1 MGKKPPIRVAL
12 DLETTGLHV
21 EQDAILEVAA
31 VKFQGT
37 TILDRLETLVA
48 PGRSV
53 PYRVQRL
60 TGITPQQLIGMPSF
74 EAIARKLQQFVG
86 SFPIVGHSIP
96 FDVSFLRRQGLAYHN
111 QLIDTFELASVLLPS
126 LPSYSLS
133 YVARFLGVPSSPER
147 HRAMA
152 DTLLAMHVFL
162 ALYERLQ
169 AIDLAALEELAHLDA
184 PPDWPLLTFFRQEL
198 RERQREQGLQR
209 GPIWGSLGQHFAA
222 QLGMDPRVLSFAVA
236 RAGSPL
242 LALAAD
248 PPPEPARPPAS
259 LSATGSDLSSHLVR
273 LCSPEALAGLQI
285 LAEAKRSEC
294 ERPRLDDFAALR
306 RQLHETLTCSG
317 TALVEATLGSDDYLP
332 LLLAVLE
339 WLKETAAQARVASLP
354 LPRLVIACA
363 STQMAYRIRDTFLPR
378 LQKLLGAH
386 CTVAY
391 LAERDGYLCLH
402 RWFGTAQVRAGGGPR
417 PEEARAFAK
426 FTLWAQETLT
436 GERGELTLLPHEVA
450 TWERICSGGERL
462 VASDERLGCIYERC
476 AYRRKGYCFYQRA
489 EERVRAAQ
497 IVVTTLAGLLDDLSS
512 PHSLLREIPYRLI
525 LDADL
530 LEEEWARRSGVELS
544 HSRLLTL
551 LQTLGV
557 ELPNGRYQGLLA
569 LAAPAL
575 REEPALSI
583 SASSD
588 FGAAETVTRAEL
600 DTRLLSWFQVLRQ
613 TCGAANQFF
622 TALTHLVDEA
632 LHTSAASQ
640 GARHER
646 GRSQTAR
653 NQGQNPR
660 FAERLDQALRLQRS
674 LLNLESWDETA
685 HAWRQLSQRLQAV
698 IELTQEAERLLL
710 AGNRGR
716 TRQERAGS
724 GPLTDALAAE
734 FAISAQRLRTLK
746 EQGDRAFTLAEGEMV
761 YWLRVPPA
769 PWHSQPRG
777 LESAAATPAVEQ
789 PLEHAPALYG
799 QPIQV
804 APMLKRLLFHP
815 QRATILAGVALA
827 VAGDFSFARG
837 RLALEMEHCPAYSL
851 EGDHCAQTLLYI
863 PNDVPEPNM
872 PQYQRRLDEAILQM
886 AEALEG
892 QILVLFTSHAA
903 LRSSY
908 AFIKSALEARD
919 ILLLGQGIDGSPRQL
934 WQIFAEQPR
943 VMLFGA
949 GGFWEGVEELP
960 TLPACLFIP
969 RLPMPALND
978 PPLAAR
984 AEQYADQ
991 LHQMTVPVAALRLR
1005 RTLNRLAWSGSKR
1018 NSVIIFDR
1026 RLISKEYG
1034 QLILHSLPRCSQRQD
1049 SVAHMSD
1056 VVLDWLTSDGLGGQ
1070 QEPGFGAGLA

>member
-31 VKFQGT
+31 IKFQGT

-48 PGRSV
+48 PGRSI

-60 TGITPQQLIGMPSF
+60 TGITPRQLIGVPSF

-126 LPSYSLS
+126 LPSYSLG
-133 YVARFLGVPSSPER
+133 YVARFLGVPSSPDR

-209 GPIWGSLGQHFAA
+209 GSIWGNLGQHFAT

-236 RAGSPL
+236 RAGPPL
-242 LALAAD
+242 PALA
-248 PPPEPARPPAS
+248 PETVPLPDGHPRSQAQA
-259 LSATGSDLSSHLVR
+259 LTFF
-273 LCSPEALAGLQI
+273 SPEAVPDLQI
-285 LAEAKRSEC
+285 LLEARRSEC
-294 ERPRLDDFAALR
+294 ERQHLNNYAALQY
-306 RQLHETLTCSG
+306 QLQETFARCG
-317 TALVEATLGSDDYLP
+317 TALVETTLGSDDYGP
-332 LLLAVLE
+332 LLLTALE
-339 WLKETAAQARVASLP
+339 WLKNASKQTEAASRP
-354 LPRLVIACA
+354 LPRLLIVCA
-363 STQMAYRIRDTFLPR
+363 STQAAYRIRDSLLPR
-378 LQKLLGAH
+378 LQEQLGARFS
-386 CTVAY
+386 VAY

-402 RWFGTAQVRAGGGPR
+402 RWFGAAQVRVGGGPR
-417 PEEARAFAK
+417 SEEARAFAK

-436 GERGELTLLPHEVA
+436 GERGELTLLPYEVA
-450 TWERICSGGERL
+450 SWERICSGSERL
-462 VASDERLGCIYERC
+462 VASDERLGSIYERC

-497 IVVTTLAGLLDDLSS
+497 IVVTTHAGLFDDLSS
-512 PHSLLREIPYRLI
+512 SHSLLSEIPYRLI

-544 HSRLLTL
+544 HGRLLTL
-551 LQTLGV
+551 LQTLGI

-575 REEPALSI
+575 REEVAPSVATPLKL
-583 SASSD
+583 ASSSM
-588 FGAAETVTRAEL
+588 VTRTEL
-600 DTRLLSWFQVLRQ
+600 DTRLLSWFQALRQ
-613 TCGAANQFF
+613 ATGAASHFF
-622 TALTHLVDEA
+622 LALTHLLDEA
-632 LHTSAASQ
+632 LHAPAANQSS
-640 GARHER
+640 RHER
-646 GRSQTAR
+646 GRSQGTR
-653 NQGQNPR
+653 NQGQTAR

-674 LLNLESWDETA
+674 LLNLESWDEAA

-698 IELTQEAERLLL
+698 IELSQEAERLLL
-710 AGNRGR
+710 MGNRSR
-716 TRQERAGS
+716 ARQERPGLLS
-724 GPLTDALAAE
+724 DALAAE
-734 FAISAQRLRTLK
+734 FAMSAQRLRVLK
-746 EQGDRAFTLAEGEMV
+746 EQGDQAFALTEGEMV

-769 PWHSQPRG
+769 PGHPQPRG
-777 LESAAATPAVEQ
+777 LESAPAAPLVEQ
-789 PLEHAPALYG
+789 PLEHAPAIYG

-804 APMLKRLLFHP
+804 APMLKRLLFLP

-827 VAGDFSFARG
+827 VAGDFSFVRG

-851 EGDHCAQTLLYI
+851 EGDRCAQTLLYI

-903 LRSSY
+903 LRNSY
-908 AFIKSALEARD
+908 SFIKATLETRD
-919 ILLLGQGIDGSPRQL
+919 ILLLGHGIDGSPRQL

-960 TLPACLFIP
+960 TLPSCLFIT

-1005 RTLNRLAWSGSKR
+1005 RTLNRLAWGGRKR

-1049 SVAHMSD
+1049 SVAQMSEA
-1056 VVLDWLTSDGLGGQ
+1056 VLDWLTSDGLGGQ
-1070 QEPGFGAGLA
+1070 PRPDLDAERT

>member
-1 MGKKPPIRVAL
+1 MGRKPPIRVAL

-48 PGRSV
+48 PGRSI

-60 TGITPQQLIGMPSF
+60 TGITPRQLIGVPSF

-126 LPSYSLS
+126 LPSYSLG

-169 AIDLAALEELAHLDA
+169 TIDLAALEELAHLDA
-184 PPDWPLLTFFRQEL
+184 PPDWPLLAFFRQEL

-209 GPIWGSLGQHFAA
+209 GSIWGSLGQHFAA

-236 RAGSPL
+236 RAGPPLPVSPGASPAEHARSSL
-242 LALAAD
+242 SSSSAD
-248 PPPEPARPPAS
+248 PAAS
-259 LSATGSDLSSHLVR
+259 TRTPTSALF
-273 LCSPEALAGLQI
+273 SPEVVSDFLI
-285 LAEAKRSEC
+285 LAEARRSEC
-294 ERPRLDDFAALR
+294 ERKRLSGYEALR
-306 RQLHETLTCSG
+306 HFLYETLTHSG
-317 TALVEATLGSDDYLP
+317 TALIETTLGSDDYVP
-332 LLLAVLE
+332 LLLPVLE
-339 WLKETAAQARVASLP
+339 WLKDATTQGGGTARP
-354 LPRLVIACA
+354 EPRLLITCA
-363 STQMAYRIRDTFLPR
+363 SAQTAYRIRDTLLPR
-378 LQKLLGAH
+378 LQEQLGTRF
-386 CTVAY
+386 TVAY

-402 RWFGTAQVRAGGGPR
+402 RWFGAAQVRLGSGPR
-417 PEEARAFAK
+417 SEEARAFAK
-426 FTLWAQETLT
+426 FTLWVQETLT
-436 GERGELTLLPHEVA
+436 GERGELTLLPHEVSS
-450 TWERICSGGERL
+450 WERICSGGEHL
-462 VASDERLGCIYERC
+462 VASDERLGSIYERC

-489 EERVRAAQ
+489 EERARTAQ
-497 IVVTTLAGLLDDLSS
+497 IVITTHAGLLDDLSS
-512 PHSLLREIPYRLI
+512 AQSLLSEIPYRLI

-530 LEEEWARRSGVELS
+530 LEEEWSRRSGIELS
-544 HSRLLTL
+544 QGRLLML
-551 LQTLGV
+551 LQTLGM
-557 ELPNGRYQGLLA
+557 ELQSGHYQGLLA

-575 REEPALSI
+575 REGGGTTVGGALNVAP
-583 SASSD
+583 SA
-588 FGAAETVTRAEL
+588 TITRAEL
-600 DTRLLSWFQVLRQ
+600 DMRLLSWFQALRQ
-613 TCGAANQFF
+613 ACGATNHFF
-622 TALTHLVDEA
+622 AALTHLLDEA
-632 LHTSAASQ
+632 LHTPASNQ

-646 GRSQTAR
+646 GRSSTAR
-653 NQGQNPR
+653 NQNPNPR

-674 LLNLESWDETA
+674 LLNLESWDEAA
-685 HAWRQLSQRLQAV
+685 HAWHQLSQHLQTV
-698 IELTQEAERLLL
+698 IELSQEAERLLL
-710 AGNRGR
+710 TGSRGR
-716 TRQERAGS
+716 ARLEQG
-724 GPLTDALAAE
+724 GLLTEALAAE
-734 FAISAQRLRTLK
+734 FAISAQRLRVLK
-746 EQGDRAFTLAEGEMV
+746 ERGDQAFALAEGEMV

-769 PWHSQPRG
+769 SLHPLPRG
-777 LESAAATPAVEQ
+777 LDPAGSSAVSGEQ
-789 PLEHAPALYG
+789 AQEHAPALYG
-799 QPIQV
+799 QPIQI
-804 APMLKRLLFHP
+804 APMLRRLLLHP

-837 RLALEMEHCPAYSL
+837 RLALEENCPAYSL
-851 EGDHCAQTLLYI
+851 EGDHCTQTLLYI

-908 AFIKSALEARD
+908 SFIKAALEARD
-919 ILLLGQGIDGSPRQL
+919 ILLLGHGIDGSPRQL

-960 TLPACLFIP
+960 TLPSCLFIT

-1005 RTLNRLAWSGSKR
+1005 RTLNRLAWSSAKR

-1049 SVAHMSD
+1049 SVAQMAD
-1056 VVLDWLTSDGLGGQ
+1056 AVLDWLTSEGLGDRLA
-1070 QEPGFGAGLA
+1070 PGSGARLP

>member
-48 PGRSV
+48 PGRSI

-60 TGITPQQLIGMPSF
+60 TGITPRQLIGVPSF

-126 LPSYSLS
+126 LPSYSLG

-209 GPIWGSLGQHFAA
+209 GPIWGSLGQHFAT

-236 RAGSPL
+236 RAGPPL
-242 LALAAD
+242 PILTAEAERSSTPLPDDRPRLPAQSLAL
-248 PPPEPARPPAS
+248 
-259 LSATGSDLSSHLVR
+259 SSSETV
-273 LCSPEALAGLQI
+273 PDLQI
-285 LAEAKRSEC
+285 LLEARRSEC
-294 ERPRLDDFAALR
+294 ERQRLSSYAAL
-306 RQLHETLTCSG
+306 QHLLHETLARCE
-317 TALVEATLGSDDYLP
+317 TALVETTLGGDDYVP

-339 WLKETAAQARVASLP
+339 WLKDAARQAGAASLS
-354 LPRLVIACA
+354 LPRLLISCA
-363 STQMAYRIRDTFLPR
+363 STQAAYRIRDTLLPR
-378 LQKLLGAH
+378 LQEQLGARFA
-386 CTVAY
+386 VAY

-402 RWFGTAQVRAGGGPR
+402 RWFGTAQMRVGGGPR
-417 PEEARAFAK
+417 SEESRAFAK

-450 TWERICSGGERL
+450 SWERICSGGERL
-462 VASDERLGCIYERC
+462 VASDERLGSIYERC

-497 IVVTTLAGLLDDLSS
+497 IVVTTHAGLLDDLSS
-512 PHSLLREIPYRLI
+512 SHSLLSEIPYRLI

-544 HSRLLTL
+544 HGRLLTL
-551 LQTLGV
+551 LQTLGI

-575 REEPALSI
+575 REEVVPSAGAPLNL
-583 SASSD
+583 ASSS
-588 FGAAETVTRAEL
+588 TVTLAEL
-600 DTRLLSWFQVLRQ
+600 DTRLLSWFQALRQ
-613 TCGAANQFF
+613 ACGAANHFF
-622 TALTHLVDEA
+622 LALTHLLDEA
-632 LHTSAASQ
+632 LHAPVASQ
-640 GARHER
+640 SSRHDR
-646 GRSQTAR
+646 GRSQAAR
-653 NQGQNPR
+653 TQGQSPR

-674 LLNLESWDETA
+674 LLNLEGWDEAT
-685 HAWRQLSQRLQAV
+685 HAWRQLSQRLQTV
-698 IELTQEAERLLL
+698 IELAQEAERLLL
-710 AGNRGR
+710 TGNRNR
-716 TRQERAGS
+716 TRQERPGLLS
-724 GPLTDALAAE
+724 DALAAE
-734 FAISAQRLRTLK
+734 FAMSAQRLRALK
-746 EQGDRAFTLAEGEMV
+746 EQGDQAFALTEGEMV

-769 PWHSQPRG
+769 PVHPQPRS
-777 LESAAATPAVEQ
+777 LDSAAAAPVVEQ
-789 PLEHAPALYG
+789 PLEHAPAIYG

-827 VAGDFSFARG
+827 VAGDFSFVRG

-851 EGDHCAQTLLYI
+851 EGDRCAQTLLYI

-908 AFIKSALEARD
+908 SVIKAALEARD
-919 ILLLGQGIDGSPRQL
+919 ILLLGHGIDGSPRQL

-960 TLPACLFIP
+960 TLPSCLFIT

-1005 RTLNRLAWSGSKR
+1005 RTLNRLAWSGGKR

-1049 SVAHMSD
+1049 SVTQMPEA
-1056 VVLDWLTSDGLGGQ
+1056 VLDWLTSDGLGGQ
-1070 QEPGFGAGLA
+1070 SAPGSGVELP